1 MLTARS
7 FSARP
12 STSLKRVFQGPLRC
26 AKGDVPVTLTIE
38 DWNFLSYP
46 SVQVQVRPE
55 FLPELM
61 PHIDSGGDLCYFSPG
76 AVTLDRYDP
85 GSAIAQCLEQA
96 TAVLDRVAAD
106 PDYRSADI
114 QDEFPA
120 HWISGQ
126 KTVPYDVLM
135 GQVDSQATSATY
147 FYMDVAG
154 RRRAVIATDREEA
167 MRFATAFGALNNFNT
182 SQTCWLFRTEIR
194 PVVPVKMPQT
204 VKELFAW
211 LREWDRGLSASV
223 QRVFERPDYLQAN
236 AVRFAVHSPV
246 GWIGFGFDLDRLKRI
261 GYVKSPKKYQQ
272 FLHHAGG
279 DEPVLRLSIEEAG
292 AQFVHNRNLSFDDL
306 YNKRVTIV
314 GCGAIGSFVA
324 QAMVRLGAGTG
335 KLGALKL
342 VDPQLFAPE
351 NLGRHVLGYPA
362 LLRPKA
368 EALRDELS
376 RQFPHSKVESWVGS
390 AFDDPALFGAELII
404 DATGEESVSEC
415 LNGLNLARL
424 VRRPILYVWIR
435 GNGEAVQ
442 ALWSEKAALACYR
455 CLILPDAK
463 LHRKERLPLL
473 KTETQRRTIGCRAF
487 TPYAVSAPMQAA
499 ALATDMVCAWLQGDP
514 SPCFRTRSVETAN
527 VFVLKNQD
535 LLKLKE
541 CPACSHP

>member
-1 MLTARS
+1 MLKARG
-7 FSARP
+7 FSAWP
-12 STSLKRVFQGPLRC
+12 SKGLKLVFKGPLRC
-26 AKGDVPVTLTIE
+26 AKGDVPVILTIE

-46 SVQVQVRPE
+46 RIQMEGRPT
-55 FLPELM
+55 FLPALM
-61 PHIDSGGDLCYFSPG
+61 PHIDAGGDLCYFSPG

-85 GSAIAQCLEQA
+85 GSAIAQCLAQA

-106 PDYRSADI
+106 PNYRSVDI

-135 GQVDSQATSATY
+135 GQVDLSATSATY
-147 FYMDVAG
+147 FYMDIAG

-167 MRFATAFGALNNFNT
+167 MRFAAAFGSGENVIAAH
-182 SQTCWLFRTEIR
+182 TCWLFRTEIR
-194 PVVPVKMPQT
+194 PFVPAIMPQT

-211 LREWDRGLSASV
+211 LRQWDPGLSASI
-223 QRVFERPDYLQAN
+223 QRVLEEPDYLKAD

-246 GWIGFGFDLDRLKRI
+246 GWIGFGFNLDTMKRL
-261 GYVKSPKKYQQ
+261 GYEKSPQKYRQ
-272 FLHHAGG
+272 FLHRAGG

-292 AQFVHNRNLSFDDL
+292 AQFVHNRNLNFKDL
-306 YNKRVTIV
+306 HNKRVTII

-342 VDPQLFAPE
+342 IDPQLFAPE

-368 EALRDELS
+368 EALRDELF
-376 RQFPHSKVESWVGS
+376 RQFPHSKIEFWVGS

-404 DATGEESVSEC
+404 DATGEEAVSES
-415 LNGLNLARL
+415 LNGLNLARHMRL
-424 VRRPILYVWIR
+424 PILYVWIR

-442 ALWSEKAALACYR
+442 ALWSEKAELACYR
-455 CLILPDAK
+455 CLILPDVNQ
-463 LHRKERLPLL
+463 HRKERLPLL
-473 KTETQRRTIGCRAF
+473 KTETLRRTIGCRAF

-514 SPCFRTRSVETAN
+514 SPGFRTRSVETAD

-541 CPACSHP
+541 CPACSRP